1 MPIILF
7 VAVGVVAL
15 VFSVVLINFFGL
27 WLRALTSGAPV
38 GIPTLI
44 AMRLRGIPNSL
55 IVNARITAVRAGI
68 EVSTA
73 QLETHYLAGGSVD
86 QVIRALIA
94 ADKAGIKLDFNRCC
108 AIDLA
113 TSGSGKTVF
122 DAVRTSVNPRVIDC
136 PGTDSGKGTIDGVA
150 KDGITVRARA
160 RVTVRSNLD
169 RFVGGATEETII
181 ARVGEGIVRAIGSK
195 ETYKGVL
202 ENPQDISKDVL
213 NRGLD
218 AGTAYEILS
227 IDIADVGVGANIG
240 AKLQAE
246 QADADKQVA
255 QAKAEMRRAAAVAV
269 EQEMRAKVVEAEA
282 QVPLAMAEAF
292 RKGNLGIMDYQKIR
306 NISAD
311 TEMRT
316 SIASEAGKSPAK

>member
-1 MPIILF
+1 MPLF
-7 VAVGVVAL
+7 LLIAVGVVAL
-15 VFSVVLINFFGL
+15 LFSVVLINFFGL

-136 PGTDSGKGTIDGVA
+136 PGTESGKGTIDGVA

-195 ETYKGVL
+195 VTYKGVL

-227 IDIADVGVGANIG
+227 IDIADVGVGTNIG

-255 QAKAEMRRAAAVAV
+255 QAKAEMRRAAAVAA

-292 RKGNLGIMDYQKIR
+292 RKGNLGIKDYQKIR
-306 NISAD
+306 NVSAD

-316 SIASEAGKSPAK
+316 SIAKDSGKLGPK